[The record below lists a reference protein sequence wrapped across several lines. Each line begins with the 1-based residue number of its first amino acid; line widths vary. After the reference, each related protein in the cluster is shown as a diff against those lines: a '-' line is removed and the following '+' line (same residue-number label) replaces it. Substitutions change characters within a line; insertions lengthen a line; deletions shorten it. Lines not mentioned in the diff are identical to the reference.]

1 LKVASKDNEVEKE
14 LERMINKEE
23 EESKVEVSPIEI
35 DGEEFKLVE
44 EV

>member
-1 LKVASKDNEVEKE
+1 MNVEEAEKE
-14 LERMINKEE
+14 LERMIEKEE
-23 EESKVEVSPIEI
+23 AEGKVEVSPIEI